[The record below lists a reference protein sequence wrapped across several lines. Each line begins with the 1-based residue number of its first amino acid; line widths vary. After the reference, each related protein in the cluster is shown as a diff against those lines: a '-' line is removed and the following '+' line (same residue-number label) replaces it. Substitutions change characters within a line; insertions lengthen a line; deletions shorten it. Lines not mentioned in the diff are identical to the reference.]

1 MPRRGR
7 SIQGGSVYHVLN
19 RAIGSLTLFTKPSDY
34 DAFERVL
41 QLACQREPLRILSY
55 CIMPNHWHLVVWPQT
70 HRDDQVSEFMR
81 WLTLTHT
88 QRWHAHF
95 HTAGTGPIYQGRFKS
110 FPVQSDE
117 HLWTVVR
124 YLERNPKR
132 AQLVR
137 RAEDWQW
144 SSLYHWQRNDELA
157 KTLLHDLPTSAGQR
171 PSDWVEIVN
180 RPQTEAEL
188 AELRR
193 SVKRGSPFGDSKWT
207 THVVNRSGLD
217 ATVRPPGRPRKHEH

>member
-1 MPRRGR
+1 
-7 SIQGGSVYHVLN
+7 VLN
-19 RAIGSLTLFTKPSDY
+19 RAIGSLTLFTKPADY
-34 DAFERVL
+34 EAFERVL

-70 HRDDQVSEFMR
+70 HRDDQVSQFMR

-144 SSLYHWQRNDELA
+144 SSLYHWQGNDELA

-171 PSDWVEIVN
+171 PSDWVKIVN

-193 SVKRGSPFGDSKWT
+193 CVNRGRPFGDSKWT
-207 THVVNRSGLD
+207 TDVVNRSGLD
-217 ATVRPPGRPRKHEH
+217 TTVRPRGRPRKHEH

>member
-1 MPRRGR
+1 
-7 SIQGGSVYHVLN
+7 
-19 RAIGSLTLFTKPSDY
+19 
-34 DAFERVL
+34 
-41 QLACQREPLRILSY
+41 
-55 CIMPNHWHLVVWPQT
+55 
-70 HRDDQVSEFMR
+70 MR

-137 RAEDWQW
+137 RAEDWPW

-217 ATVRPPGRPRKHEH
+217 TTVRPRGRPRKHEH